1 MPLSVRTLY
10 DSIPYDVL
18 ADPKLGPLSTGA
30 CRKDVDAR
38 YALLARQGRR
48 SELRAAWDDLI
59 KPGKRVGWDVFC
71 SAADRGQDAL
81 RKLVD
86 EVPTVRRG
94 EPQPP
99 ALDLLPDLIDWESVL
114 AQAQPVQLTP
124 REMGLGLSGAYDDPE
139 AALRRVDLSV

>member
-30 CRKDVDAR
+30 CRRDVDVRYGLVAR
-38 YALLARQGRR
+38 HGR
-48 SELRAAWDDLI
+48 SIELRSAWNDLT
-59 KPGKRVGWDVFC
+59 KPGKRVGWDIFC

-81 RKLVD
+81 RRLVD
-86 EVPTVRRG
+86 EVPTVKRG

-99 ALDLLPDLIDWESVL
+99 ALDMLPDLIDWESVP
-114 AQAQPVQLTP
+114 APTRPVQLTP
-124 REMGLGLSGAYDDPE
+124 REMGLGLSGVYDDPE
-139 AALRRVDLSV
+139 TALRRVDLSV